1 MAGDSRPMRAPR
13 RDAAR
18 RDNDDDD
25 AAGAASWPVLAGIA
39 AVLIGV
45 FWFAARRAP
54 SDGGPM

>member
-1 MAGDSRPMRAPR
+1 MRAPR